1 MFPKHRENRDPKDM
15 MNPKVAM
22 ALMRE
27 VMSMIKEPSEGITVQ
42 TPTEGHMTT
51 IEARIE
57 GPSDTPYADAMFH
70 LYLAFPSEFPMSPP
84 KGYFTTK
91 IFHPNV
97 SAEGEICVNTLKR
110 DWDAKK
116 WSIRHILQ
124 VIRCLLIAPFPESA
138 LNQEAGKLFMESYEE
153 FAREARLITKVLEFA
168 QWLSEKRSRSNSS
181 LQQMLAEMGIIRN
194 RNNTDLTQFKIKIKW
209 K

>member
-1 MFPKHRENRDPKDM
+1 

-153 FAREARLITKVLEFA
+153 FAREARLITKIHASKNVAASKQFLDSPSTTTTTSSNMMSQKSDTDKAKEMK
-168 QWLSEKRSRSNSS
+168 QRKRILRR
-181 LQQMLAEMGIIRN
+181 L
-194 RNNTDLTQFKIKIKW
+194 
-209 K
+209 